1 MLTFLLHVWRM
12 IFHSLNLQS
21 MRHFIHFWGKEP
33 KLMYYVAGKYDQKI
47 NLKTIE
53 IVREITNNIELH
65 ITFYDLS
72 YEIREWN
79 GGTQIARG
87 LRACGRRV
95 KTTT

>member
-1 MLTFLLHVWRM
+1 MSQEKDDLKD
-12 IFHSLNLQS
+12 NL
-21 MRHFIHFWGKEP
+21 E
-33 KLMYYVAGKYDQKI
+33 
-47 NLKTIE
+47 TIE
-53 IVREITNNIELH
+53 IVSEITNNIELH

-72 YEIREWN
+72 YGIREWN